1 VPFVLPFKYDVLKR
15 KYKTKSLLEIFGQN
29 HRFTIPVVN
38 LLSFF
43 WKIVYRCA
51 LKAALQK
58 PMFCSSSQDEKLL
71 DTFPFCSHFNALE
84 QTLSIA

>member
-1 VPFVLPFKYDVLKR
+1 
-15 KYKTKSLLEIFGQN
+15 
-29 HRFTIPVVN
+29 

-58 PMFCSSSQDEKLL
+58 PMLGSSSQDEKLL
-71 DTFPFCSHFNALE
+71 DAFPFCSHFNALE